1 MYRKYRYIKGMLT
14 CSSKSIFLV
23 SISFILNN
31 SKLKHKNL
39 TFFFSF
45 EGYNGCILV
54 VLEN

>member
-31 SKLKHKNL
+31 SKSNG
-39 TFFFSF
+39 FFPF
-45 EGYNGCILV
+45 EGYNVCILV